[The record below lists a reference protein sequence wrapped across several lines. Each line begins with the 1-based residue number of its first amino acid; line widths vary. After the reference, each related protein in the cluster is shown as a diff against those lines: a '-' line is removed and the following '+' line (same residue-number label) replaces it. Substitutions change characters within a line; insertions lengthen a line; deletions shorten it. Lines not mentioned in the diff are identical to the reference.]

1 MKGAISDAEY
11 RALAEL
17 RYRIRHFIQ
26 EGDAA
31 ARRGKLEP
39 QQYLMLLAIRGLP
52 RDSEASI
59 GALAERLALKHH
71 SAVELID
78 RLEAHGLVRRS
89 RSLDDRREVRVALL
103 PRGLRLLEQVAR
115 RRIGELRA
123 TGAALA
129 DAISTLVKRRGRRAR
144 TRKDLRMNSKLSRK
158 DRTRARR

>member
-1 MKGAISDAEY
+1 MKGGISDAEY

-52 RDSEASI
+52 RGSEASI

-89 RSLDDRREVRVALL
+89 RSVDDRREVRVSLL
-103 PRGLRLLEQVAR
+103 PRGSRLLEQVAR

-129 DAISTLVKRRGRRAR
+129 DAISILVKRRAKRAR
-144 TRKDLRMNSKLSRK
+144 TRKDLRMNSKLSR